1 MKELEYP
8 FNSDYILKKK
18 KKMRRE
24 LLGAD
29 RQWLHKRIAVLG
41 GSTTSDVI
49 KILDLFLLN
58 QGIQAEFYESE
69 YGMFWEDAV
78 FGNEELDKF
87 HPDLIYVHTTNRNI
101 KEYPA
106 ITSTKE
112 EADTLLEQ
120 EYQYFVQ
127 AWENLA
133 SRYHCTVIQNNFELP
148 FYRLLGNREA
158 YDYRGK
164 VNFIQRLNDKFY
176 DYAATHENFYIQ
188 DILYLS
194 SCYGLDKWADEFYW
208 HMYKYAMAVPAIPEL
223 AYNLSNIIKSIW
235 GKNKKALVLDLDN
248 TLWGG
253 IVGDDGVDKLEIGQE
268 TSNGQVY
275 QSFQKYIKECASI
288 GIMLNV
294 NSKNEYENA
303 IAGLNHPEG
312 ILRPKDFVLIKAN
325 WEPKSKN
332 IMDIANELNILP
344 DSLVFV
350 DDNPVER
357 EIVNQLKQ
365 NIAVPEIGVP
375 EQYIRILDHAG
386 YFEVTNLSED
396 DLHRN
401 EMYKSNMERAQL
413 QQSFTDY
420 HDYLLSL
427 QMHAEIRAF
436 QSIYYARIAQLTN
449 KSNQFNLTTRRYTQN
464 EIEQAA
470 GDKGHITLYGKL
482 ADKFGDNGVV
492 SVVIGAVQNGE
503 CHIEL
508 WIMSCRVLKRNME
521 FAMMDSL
528 VKNCKEHKVSI
539 IRGYYYPTA
548 KNAMV
553 RDFYQ
558 TMGFEK
564 VSEDAESNSEWIYVI
579 PEKYV
584 NKNNVIEVNENE
596 QK

>member
-1 MKELEYP
+1 MMKELEYP
-8 FNSDYILKKK
+8 FNSDYILKTKK
-18 KKMRRE
+18 KLRRE
-24 LLGAD
+24 LLAQD
-29 RQWLHKRIAVLG
+29 RQWVCKKIAVLG

-58 QGIQAEFYESE
+58 QGIKAEFYESE
-69 YGMFWEDAV
+69 YAMFWEDAV
-78 FGNEELDKF
+78 FGNETLQKF
-87 HPDLIYVHTTNRNI
+87 QPDLIYIHTTNRNI
-101 KEYPA
+101 KKYPD
-106 ITSTKE
+106 IKLSKDE
-112 EADTLLEQ
+112 VNILLE
-120 EYQYFVQ
+120 ESYQYYTR
-127 AWENLA
+127 AWEQLE
-133 SRYHCTVIQNNFELP
+133 RKYHCPIIQNNFEFP

-164 VNFIQRLNDKFY
+164 INFIQRMNEKFY
-176 DYAATHENFYIQ
+176 EYADTHDNFYIQ

-208 HMYKYAMAVPAIPEL
+208 HMYKYAMAVPAIPQL
-223 AYNLSNIIKSIW
+223 AYNLSNMIKSIW

-268 TSNGQVY
+268 TSNGQVF
-275 QSFQKYIKECASI
+275 QSFQKYIKECSSI
-288 GIMLNV
+288 GIMLNI

-312 ILRPKDFVLIKAN
+312 ILRPDDFVVIKAN

-332 IMDIANELNILP
+332 IMDIASELNILP

-357 EIVNQLKQ
+357 EIVNQLDQ
-365 NIAVPEIGVP
+365 NISVPEMSTP

-401 EMYKSNMERAQL
+401 EMYKSNMERVQL

-427 QMHAEIRAF
+427 QMKAQIRPF

-464 EIEQAA
+464 EIEEIAKDGGYIA
-470 GDKGHITLYGKL
+470 LYGKL
-482 ADKFGDNGVV
+482 EDRFGDNGVV
-492 SVVIGAVQNGE
+492 SVVIGVIKDDI

-508 WIMSCRVLKRNME
+508 WIMSCRVLKRDME
-521 FAMMDSL
+521 YAMMDKL
-528 VKNCKEHKVSI
+528 VHECIQRGVHEIK
-539 IRGYYYPTA
+539 GYYYPTV
-548 KNAMV
+548 KNIMV

-558 TMGFEK
+558 DMGFEK
-564 VSEDAESNSEWIYVI
+564 IREDEAGNTEWFYQI
-579 PEKYV
+579 PQKYE
-584 NKNNVIEVNENE
+584 NKNNVIEVNKNE
-596 QK
+596 